1 MLALI
6 ITGLLLAGRQDAAQ
20 PDTGRLIQVVD
31 EPRVARCMGQMIG
44 FSNVPLRCT
53 VNADATMGDCEILSS
68 NRTVLRYSR
77 VFRCMASN
85 VRVYNEDGSP
95 AVGRS
100 VTTRVNGRT
109 VFSDPPA

>member
-1 MLALI
+1 MLVLI
-6 ITGLLLAGRQDAAQ
+6 LTGLILAGRQDAA
-20 PDTGRLIQVVD
+20 PAETGPLVQVVD
-31 EPRVARCMGQMIG
+31 EPRVARCLGQMIG
-44 FSNVPLRCT
+44 FSNVPIRCT
-53 VNADATMGDCEILSS
+53 VGSDAALGDCEVLST

-77 VFRCMASN
+77 VFRCIASN

-109 VFSDPPA
+109 VHSDPRA